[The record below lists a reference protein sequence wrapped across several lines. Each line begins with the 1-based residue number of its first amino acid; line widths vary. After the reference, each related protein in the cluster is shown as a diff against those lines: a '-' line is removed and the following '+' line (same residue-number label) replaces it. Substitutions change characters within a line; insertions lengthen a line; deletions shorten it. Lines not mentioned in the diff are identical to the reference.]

1 MCSGNLD
8 DTVIGGGGARR
19 QIAPDPGQQTGK
31 LEPLA
36 GIEAFE
42 CLGHHAV
49 GNQMQFG
56 KHRVRPLGQV
66 KAPGAA
72 VGRVRTAFDKAG
84 LGKTIDHSPDGDGF
98 HIQGFGKPGLVDAFG
113 ARQHEQDLPL
123 RPADAQTARPG
134 VETPP
139 QQPGRISNKDAKAF
153 GHADNITSLLI
164 ISQIR
169 FSAPR
174 HGPRHGPNHGH
185 WRLLC
190 TTAIM
195 TDDEGHR
202 KPAGGRAMLLT
213 NVGLVSHLIAAV
225 AFLGIGVAAAAR
237 QQRRIGYVLAA
248 ASFLTSAWAVVFVF
262 AARGDLLA
270 IRSLNLAETL
280 RTTAWIGFLLAVL
293 RRGWQLDERSRLSF
307 LVAGGLGFA
316 VALQIVLDAL
326 GVAGG
331 TFGRSP
337 TIAGELFVVS
347 RLTVAMAGL
356 VMAHNLYLQSSASG
370 RSGGRIL
377 AIGIGGLLVYD
388 LNLYTIAFL
397 LPPVSPDLF
406 NIRGAANTMTTPLL
420 LLAARETWVARVQV
434 SRQVVFHT
442 LSFSMI
448 GFYLIA
454 MAALAYGLRL
464 AGGNWGLLL
473 QISFLFASAIL
484 GVVVLFSPRFRA
496 ALRVQIAKNFFA
508 YKYDYR
514 QEWPR
519 FIATVSQTGRNAG
532 TLQERVIQAVCA
544 VVESPGGVLF
554 IPDDVAL
561 TPAAEWQM
569 KASNLAPLPIDSVM
583 ARYLSVRQR
592 VIDFD
597 EMRADPSRYGDAI
610 TPYWAATDRRIW
622 LGIPLIHL
630 DALAGFL
637 VIERSLVDRSLN
649 WEDFELLRTLGRQ
662 AASYI
667 AESSTQEALDEA
679 GKFEEFNRRFAFIIH
694 DIKNLVSQLSLVAR
708 NAERHADNPAF
719 RADMVATLQSSVG
732 KMNDLLA
739 RLAPRSTARI
749 GMPTDQVDLVDLLG
763 QVATVKRLAHPMLTF
778 APVPQG
784 ARRQDFVIKGDP
796 VRIEQLLLHLVQ
808 NAIDASTPDAPIDLA
823 VRHTGD
829 TVVVSIAD
837 NGEGMSQRFIAQE
850 LFRPFRSTKAG
861 GFGIGAYEAREIARA
876 HGGRLE
882 VDSREG
888 EGTVFRVVLPIT
900 GAQLTVAAQ

>member
-1 MCSGNLD
+1 M
-8 DTVIGGGGARR
+8 VI
-19 QIAPDPGQQTGK
+19 
-31 LEPLA
+31 
-36 GIEAFE
+36 
-42 CLGHHAV
+42 
-49 GNQMQFG
+49 
-56 KHRVRPLGQV
+56 
-66 KAPGAA
+66 
-72 VGRVRTAFDKAG
+72 
-84 LGKTIDHSPDGDGF
+84 
-98 HIQGFGKPGLVDAFG
+98 
-113 ARQHEQDLPL
+113 
-123 RPADAQTARPG
+123 
-134 VETPP
+134 
-139 QQPGRISNKDAKAF
+139 
-153 GHADNITSLLI
+153 
-164 ISQIR
+164 
-169 FSAPR
+169 
-174 HGPRHGPNHGH
+174 
-185 WRLLC
+185 
-190 TTAIM
+190 
-195 TDDEGHR
+195 DEGR
-202 KPAGGRAMLLT
+202 RTPAGAHAMLLT
-213 NVGLVSHLIAAV
+213 NVGLVSHFIAAI
-225 AFLGIGVAAAAR
+225 AFFGLGVGAAAR
-237 QQRRIGYVLAA
+237 QRRRIGYVLAV
-248 ASFLTSAWAVVFVF
+248 ASFLTSAWAVVFVL
-262 AARGDLLA
+262 AARGDILA
-270 IRSLNLAETL
+270 IRSLPLAETI
-280 RTTAWIGFLLAVL
+280 RTTAWIAFLLAVL

-316 VALQIVLDAL
+316 VALQLVLDAL
-326 GVAGG
+326 GVAASAYGG
-331 TFGRSP
+331 PP
-337 TIAGELFVVS
+337 TVAGELFVIS

-356 VMAHNLYLQSSASG
+356 VMAHNLYLQSVSSG

-377 AIGIGGLLVYD
+377 AIGIGGILVYD
-388 LNLYTIAFL
+388 LNLYTLAFL

-420 LLAARETWVARVQV
+420 LLAAREAWVARVQV

-464 AGGNWGLLL
+464 AGGDWGLLL
-473 QISFLFASAIL
+473 QVSFLFASAIL

-496 ALRVQIAKNFFA
+496 LLRVQIAKNFFA

-519 FIATVSQTGRNAG
+519 FIATVSQTGSNAG

-569 KASNLAPLPIDSVM
+569 KATSLAPVPNDSGL

-597 EMRADPSRYGDAI
+597 EMRADTTRYDDAI
-610 TPYWAATDRRIW
+610 MPYWAVADRRIW
-622 LGIPLIHL
+622 LGVPLIHL

-637 VIERSLVDRSLN
+637 VIERSLVDRPLN

-694 DIKNLVSQLSLVAR
+694 DVKNLVSQLSLVAR

-739 RLAPRSTARI
+739 RLAPRSTART
-749 GMPTDQVDLVDLLG
+749 GMPTDQVDLVDLMG
-763 QVATVKRLAHPMLTF
+763 QVAAVKRLAHPTLAL
-778 APVPQG
+778 APLSPDTRPQDYII
-784 ARRQDFVIKGDP
+784 RGDP
-796 VRIEQLLLHLVQ
+796 GRIEQLLLHLVQ

-823 VRHTGD
+823 VRHTGE
-829 TVVVSIAD
+829 TVVISIAD
-837 NGEGMSQRFIAQE
+837 KGEGMSQRFIAQE

-888 EGTVFRVVLPIT
+888 EGTVFRIVLPTT
-900 GAQLTVAAQ
+900 GAHQAVAAQ